1 MKFPKYTDIYAQ
13 GESDT
18 QYRKVTSDYVS
29 TITVDGQEIL
39 KVEPE
44 GLRLL
49 TVEAMRD
56 ISHLLRTS
64 HYEKLAKILD
74 DPEASDNDRFVA
86 RELFKNANIAAGMVL
101 PSCQD
106 TGTGI
111 VMGKKGQFVWTDGN
125 DNEIINQGVID
136 TFTQNNLRY
145 SQLAPKSLF
154 EETNTKTNGPA
165 QVDIYATEGK
175 EYHFLFIAKGGGS
188 ANKTFL
194 YQQNPAILREDK
206 LSEFLDEKIR
216 TLGTSA
222 CPPYHLA
229 VVIGGLSAEQ
239 NLKTVK
245 MASTHYLDNLPTEG
259 SDFGQAIRCPEMEEK
274 ILKMTQSFDIGAQF
288 GGKYFCHDVRVIR
301 MPRHGA
307 SVPIGIGVS
316 CSADRQAKGKI
327 TKDGI
332 FIEQLERDPA
342 RFMPDIKK
350 DALSSSVIKINLNC
364 PMDEVLAELSK
375 HPVRTRLSLTG
386 TIVVAR
392 DLAHAT
398 ILKKLEDGEPMPDY
412 LKDYIVYYAGPAKTP
427 EGYASGS
434 FGPTTAGRMDSYV
447 ETFQKAGGS
456 MVMLAK
462 GNRSNQVT
470 DSCKKFGG
478 FYLGSIGGPAAIL
491 ATN

>member
-125 DNEIINQGVID
+125 DNVIINQGVID

-288 GGKYFCHDVRVIR
+288 GG
-301 MPRHGA
+301 
-307 SVPIGIGVS
+307 
-316 CSADRQAKGKI
+316 
-327 TKDGI
+327 
-332 FIEQLERDPA
+332 
-342 RFMPDIKK
+342 
-350 DALSSSVIKINLNC
+350 
-364 PMDEVLAELSK
+364 
-375 HPVRTRLSLTG
+375 
-386 TIVVAR
+386 
-392 DLAHAT
+392 
-398 ILKKLEDGEPMPDY
+398 
-412 LKDYIVYYAGPAKTP
+412 
-427 EGYASGS
+427 
-434 FGPTTAGRMDSYV
+434 
-447 ETFQKAGGS
+447 
-456 MVMLAK
+456 
-462 GNRSNQVT
+462 
-470 DSCKKFGG
+470 
-478 FYLGSIGGPAAIL
+478 
-491 ATN
+491 